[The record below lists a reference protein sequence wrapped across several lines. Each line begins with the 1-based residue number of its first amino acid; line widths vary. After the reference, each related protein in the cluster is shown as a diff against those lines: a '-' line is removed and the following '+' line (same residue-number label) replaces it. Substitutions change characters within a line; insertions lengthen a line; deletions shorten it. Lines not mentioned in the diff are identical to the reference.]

1 MTPNQ
6 NRALTVRLDD
16 ETIRKIERFAE
27 DNTLVNEKGEPN
39 ISVTLRVLI
48 ALALNDG
55 PEKVAEQLWQSAKG
69 QALREV
75 AGRVFE
81 ALRVYRDE

>member
-1 MTPNQ
+1 MTQDQ

-39 ISVTLRVLI
+39 ISATLRVLI
-48 ALALNDG
+48 AMALGEG
-55 PEKVAEQLWQSAKG
+55 PEKVAAQLWQSAKG
-69 QALREV
+69 SALREV